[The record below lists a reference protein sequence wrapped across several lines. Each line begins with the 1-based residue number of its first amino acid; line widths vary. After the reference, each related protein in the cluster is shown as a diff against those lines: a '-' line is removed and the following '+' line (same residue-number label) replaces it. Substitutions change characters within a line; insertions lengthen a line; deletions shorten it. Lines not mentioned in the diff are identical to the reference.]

1 MTICAVSA
9 DLSRHYQQQ
18 EAAQAKA
25 DEHDSYIKYCAS
37 QMAAAMPY
45 EILMECEGVDV
56 VEAIG
61 RIVKAKTG
69 LDLFEAQQMLIECIN
84 DQALLIVKRSEP

>member
-9 DLSRHYQQQ
+9 DLSRHYQQL

-61 RIVKAKTG
+61 RIVKAETG
-69 LDLFEAQQMLIECIN
+69 LDLFEAQQALLDVIN
-84 DQALLIVKRSEP
+84 EQALIVAERLQP